1 MKNKRMVKLL
11 ALAMSMTLV
20 LQPVAVFA
28 EDNYNEPVVAAI
40 ENAEKKVEA
49 ALPSEEPSA
58 EEPAAETPAEEA
70 APEIIAQEPTDTHLE
85 NTAEALE
92 KIDDTITAYNNV
104 LDASEEIIE
113 EADKDYRDAVK
124 TAKESEGEFEQAAAD
139 AANASIPAI
148 IDTALDAY
156 DAYEDANQVEEMAG
170 ETYETQAEAETAKE
184 EATGIAAQ
192 AQAAAD
198 DAAAV
203 VKELG
208 EKVTAAEDAKDQAD
222 ADYQAA
228 EAAYNDAVDARKEA
242 EAAYNKIVKQYGLDN
257 WFYNPDAQYEF
268 FGSYGKGDVRTA
280 IVEAKA
286 ALESAKS
293 AEEQAKSDYDGKK
306 KDYDDAKDIYDKAV
320 EDAQKAQGELADAEA
335 ALDKATLVE
344 AINAVRADEIKIYN
358 WYRNNYYGQGYI
370 KVADTEL
377 AKSLVEYALY
387 EEDIKGADISVVNG
401 KIVAKYTDKNGEAV
415 ERTFDYNIDPELVN
429 IGDRESAHWLLI
441 NEYKDVEEEYTDY
454 RVVDAYKDE
463 SGNEVED
470 ISEYTDYGW
479 YRGRHWYYKET
490 TQTVVIPGHYEV
502 RGRNIYWVE
511 EKTYEEEVTIWAY
524 KTTKTEEYTST
535 RTVNKPVD
543 YYTEYAYWT
552 ATKDI
557 TKDGAQAVVDGIND
571 RINKPGT
578 MEDDLAD
585 KLQAATDAENAQAA
599 AGTKLDAVKEAHKA
613 VIDAAKMLENLE
625 RVEKVSYVALA
636 EVKKHYYEAVADLA
650 AAEVAYR
657 LAAFNAGIAQ
667 YEADRALAALDNGFD
682 YIIPTPTPEPEPTP
696 APVPTPTP
704 APTPSDDTT
713 TDDVPAYIPVVP
725 VAVTPAP
732 AAPAPAAPAPQAAV
746 LGATRTGNGSAAS
759 TAAVVGD
766 GKDEIKADA
775 SAAEDKHEEV
785 QGEKK
790 PVVAIE
796 EEETAKAAAPISE
809 QTPFPWWVLI
819 ILAAITALSIEE
831 YARRRKAIA
840 DNQR

>member
-1 MKNKRMVKLL
+1 MVKLL

-40 ENAEKKVEA
+40 ENAEEKVEA
-49 ALPSEEPSA
+49 ALPSEEPAA

-92 KIDDTITAYNNV
+92 KIDETITAYNDV

-113 EADKDYRDAVK
+113 EADKDYKDAVK

-139 AANASIPAI
+139 AADASIPAI

-228 EAAYNDAVDARKEA
+228 KAAYNDAVDARKEA

-293 AEEQAKSDYDGKK
+293 AEEQAKKDYDGKK

-320 EDAQKAQGELADAEA
+320 VDAQNAQEELADAEA
-335 ALDKATLVE
+335 ALDKATLIEKV
-344 AINAVRADEIKIYN
+344 NGVRAVEVKTYNDNKNKQDQDSKDKIN
-358 WYRNNYYGQGYI
+358 
-370 KVADTEL
+370 VADDQL
-377 AKSLVEYALY
+377 AQSLIEYMLY
-387 EEDIKGADISVVNG
+387 EEGIKDYTLEVVDGIYNVSYEKDG
-401 KIVAKYTDKNGEAV
+401 ETVA
-415 ERTFDYNIDPELVN
+415 RTFNYTIDPTTYV
-429 IGDRESAHWLLI
+429 IGKGWDAHQSVHWLII
-441 NEYKDVEEEYTDY
+441 NEVEEETYTDY
-454 RVVDAYKDE
+454 RPVYVDDE
-463 SGNEVED
+463 TGEKVD
-470 ISEYTDYGW
+470 ISEYEKW
-479 YRGRHWYYKET
+479 NNKWYYKYV
-490 TQTVVIPGHYEV
+490 TVEEWVNGHYEWNGYNYKWIPGHYEDV
-502 RGRNIYWVE
+502 V
-511 EKTYEEEVTIWAY
+511 KTVWAR
-524 KTTKTEEYTST
+524 KTNRTEEYEAT
-535 RTVNKPVD
+535 RTVAND
-543 YYTEYAYWT
+543 YYKEYTYYQDTKNFISKET
-552 ATKDI
+552 AQ
-557 TKDGAQAVVDGIND
+557 GNVDGIND

-578 MEDDLAD
+578 LEDDLAD

-625 RVEKVSYVALA
+625 RVEKVSYVALT

-667 YEADRALAALDNGFD
+667 YEADRALEALDNGFD

-732 AAPAPAAPAPQAAV
+732 AAPAPQAAV
-746 LGATRTGNGSAAS
+746 LGATRTGNSSAAS

>member
-40 ENAEKKVEA
+40 VNAEEKVEA
-49 ALPSEEPSA
+49 ALPSEEPVA
-58 EEPAAETPAEEA
+58 DEPV
-70 APEIIAQEPTDTHLE
+70 IIAQEPTDTHLE
-85 NTAEALE
+85 NTEEALQ
-92 KIDDTITAYNNV
+92 KIDDTIEAYNET
-104 LDASEEIIE
+104 LKDPAIA
-113 EADKDYRDAVK
+113 EANANYKAAVE
-124 TAKESEGEFEQAAAD
+124 TAKESEGAFEQAAAD
-139 AANASIPAI
+139 AAADSLPAI
-148 IDTALDAY
+148 IETGM
-156 DAYEDANQVEEMAG
+156 DAYEAYQDANQVVQMAEG
-170 ETYETQAEAETAKE
+170 PYETQAEAEQAKAQ
-184 EATGIAAQ
+184 ATGIAAQ
-192 AQAAAD
+192 AQAAAE

-203 VKELG
+203 VEELK
-208 EKVTAAEDAKDQAD
+208 EKVEAAEDAKDQAD
-222 ADYQAA
+222 ADFQAAA
-228 EAAYNDAVDARKEA
+228 EAYADAVQARQEA
-242 EAAYNKIVKQYGLDN
+242 EEEYDRIVRKYGLDG
-257 WFYNPDAQYEF
+257 WFYNPDMPFELW
-268 FGSYGKGDVRTA
+268 GSYGKSDVRTA

-286 ALESAKS
+286 ALESAKN
-293 AEEQAKSDYDGKK
+293 AEEDAKDDYDGKK

-344 AINAVRADEIKIYN
+344 AINAVRADEITIYN

-401 KIVAKYTDKNGEAV
+401 KIVAKYTDKDGEAV
-415 ERTFDYNIDPELVN
+415 ERTFDYSIDPELVN

-490 TQTVVIPGHYEV
+490 TQTVVVPGHYE
-502 RGRNIYWVE
+502 GWGIYKHWVE
-511 EKTYEEEVTIWAY
+511 ERTYEEEVTIWAY

-613 VIDAAKMLENLE
+613 VIAAAKALKNLKE
-625 RVEKVSYVALA
+625 IEKVSYVALT
-636 EVKKHYYEAVADLA
+636 EVKKNYYNAVLQLEG
-650 AAEVAYR
+650 AEFAYR
-657 LAAFNAGIAQ
+657 WAAFNAGIAQ
-667 YEADRALAALDNGFD
+667 HEADRALAALDEGFE
-682 YIIPTPTPEPEPTP
+682 YEIPTPTP
-696 APVPTPTP
+696 TPTP
-704 APTPSDDTT
+704 GPSGEPTGDTTPSDT
-713 TDDVPAYIPVVP
+713 TDYIPVAP
-725 VAVTPAP
+725 IAVTPAP
-732 AAPAPAAPAPQAAV
+732 ATPAPQQAV
-746 LGATRTGNGSAAS
+746 LGATRTRSGAAA
-759 TAAVVGD
+759 TAVEAGE
-766 GKDEIKADA
+766 G
-775 SAAEDKHEEV
+775 EE
-785 QGEKK
+785 EKK
-790 PVVAIE
+790 AAPAVEKKQEEKKEETKPAVAIE
-796 EEETAKAAAPISE
+796 EEETAKAAAPIAT

-831 YARRRKAIA
+831 YVRRRNAKVNA
-840 DNQR
+840 QG